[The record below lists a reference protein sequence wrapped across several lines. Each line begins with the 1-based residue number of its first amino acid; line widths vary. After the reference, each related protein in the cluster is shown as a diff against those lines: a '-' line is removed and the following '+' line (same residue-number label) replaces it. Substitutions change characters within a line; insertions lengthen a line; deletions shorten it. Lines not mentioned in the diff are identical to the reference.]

1 MTNGNGWTKW
11 LVATLWSVLVLVMLF
26 MGNTVKANDR
36 MRETEDSGIE
46 TSLLKNIDKVKDIV
60 TDIRIEQR
68 EQMTIL
74 RRIAK

>member
-1 MTNGNGWTKW
+1 MTNGNGWIKW

-36 MRETEDSGIE
+36 MRETEDSRIE

>member
-36 MRETEDSGIE
+36 MRETEDSRIE